1 MKFSTYCL
9 LISVPVASVVGLA
22 GCGGGDTQDRL
33 DVADPAVR
41 FVHASPLAPGVTL
54 YRDAVAQADA
64 TNVAY
69 KFASNYFDVETRVS
83 QWAVKTAQGNASIGD
98 ISIDAKR
105 GNKYTIVVLPSS
117 STENS
122 IYEIRDPYNK
132 SLTSNKAKLRIM
144 NASFNASNVDL
155 YINALG
161 TDITAAS
168 ITPAIASTAYKT
180 SGPAT
185 GNDSLDIESGTYK
198 MAVTTAGTKIVLFQG
213 SFTIEKNNDILLLT
227 VPSSILPGAIKT
239 LMKIEG
245 VAGTTELPAM

>member
-1 MKFSTYCL
+1 MKFLTKCL
-9 LISVPVASVVGLA
+9 LVCAPIVGIVA
-22 GCGGGDTQDRL
+22 CGGGDTDDRF

-41 FVHASPLAPGVTL
+41 FVHASPLAPNVTL
-54 YRDAVAQADA
+54 SRNGVSQADA

-69 KFASNYFDVETRVS
+69 KFASNYFDVETGASNWSVATAS
-83 QWAVKTAQGNASIGD
+83 GNVAVGSAA
-98 ISIDAKR
+98 IDAKR

-117 STENS
+117 DTANS

-132 SLTSNKAKLRIM
+132 SLTSDKAKLRIM

-161 TDITAAS
+161 TDISPAS
-168 ITPAIASTAYKT
+168 VGPAIAATAYKT

-185 GNDSLDIESGTYK
+185 GNDSLDIPGGNYQIVITSG
-198 MAVTTAGTKIVLFQG
+198 GTKTVLFKG
-213 SFTIEKNNDILLLT
+213 AITIENNKDVLLLT
-227 VPSSILPGAIKT
+227 VPGSVVPGVIKT

-245 VAGTTELPAM
+245 VMGTTELQASST

>member
-9 LISVPVASVVGLA
+9 LISVPVVSAFGLA

-41 FVHASPLAPGVTL
+41 FVHASPLAPRVTL
-54 YRDAVAQADA
+54 YRDTVGQADV

-83 QWAVKTAQGNASIGD
+83 QWAVKTAQFGAAIGD

-117 STENS
+117 NTDNS

-132 SLTSNKAKLRIM
+132 SLTSDKAKLRIM
-144 NASFNASNVDL
+144 NASFNAGNVDL

-168 ITPAIASTAYKT
+168 VTPVIASTAYKT

-185 GNDSLDIESGTYK
+185 GNDSLDIESGNYK
-198 MAVTTAGTKIVLFQG
+198 IAITAGGTKIVLFQG
-213 SFTIEKNNDILLLT
+213 SISIEKNKDILLLT

-239 LMKIEG
+239 LMKVEG